1 MASYACQQG
10 VNMPAR
16 STCAL
21 LSFGGSS
28 GGGRRAGDAQQQG
41 PVKGALH
48 GAADG
53 KPAAGEPKRVAT
65 DSNLKNRALRFM
77 RTDPCTTR

>member
-1 MASYACQQG
+1 MVAGEQG
-10 VNMPAR
+10 MHSSR
-16 STCAL
+16 AL
-21 LSFGGSS
+21 C
-28 GGGRRAGDAQQQG
+28 RE
-41 PVKGALH
+41 PLH

-77 RTDPCTTR
+77 RPDPCTTG